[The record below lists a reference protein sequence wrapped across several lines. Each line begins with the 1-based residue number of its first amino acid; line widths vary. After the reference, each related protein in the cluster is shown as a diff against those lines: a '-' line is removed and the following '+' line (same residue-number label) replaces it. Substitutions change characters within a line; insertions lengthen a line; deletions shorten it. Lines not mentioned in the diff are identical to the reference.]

1 MSAPKVIVQQTD
13 MVAPFRVVPKLVG
26 VFKHDGTVDAAHC
39 VVWRKTGG
47 SPDDYNAW
55 RTHFGQTAGSARGR

>member
-1 MSAPKVIVQQTD
+1 
-13 MVAPFRVVPKLVG
+13 MVAPFQVVPKLVG